1 MGKKARPPKRGARQ
15 GRGRLSAIEQ
25 LPGACDDVIAWAA
38 NQLRDRE
45 RTQLEIY
52 PEFIERLE
60 AVKVDNHGEL
70 DFKLPSFS
78 AFNRYSIRLATLT
91 RRLEETRQI
100 AGSIAERFDA
110 EASDDLTLIA
120 AEAIKTLVFEVLTDA
135 GESGIDPK
143 GAMDLANALRAAA
156 QAQGVST
163 QRRQKVEKD
172 FAAKTKQAVGLVA
185 RTRGLTQD
193 TVQAILG
200 QILGVDKGVPD
211 DAPKDD
217 LP

>member
-1 MGKKARPPKRGARQ
+1 MGKKARSPKR

-25 LPGACDDVIAWAA
+25 LPAECDDVIAWAA

-45 RTQLEIY
+45 RTQVDIY
-52 PEFIERLE
+52 PEFIAQLE
-60 AVKVDNHGEL
+60 AIQASHHGEL

-78 AFNRYSIRLATLT
+78 AFNRYSIKLATLT

-172 FAAKTKQAVGLVA
+172 FAIKTKEAVGIVA
-185 RTRGLTQD
+185 RTKGLTKD

-200 QILGVDKGVPD
+200 QILGVEKSGSD
-211 DAPKDD
+211 DPEESDAK
-217 LP
+217 